1 VAIAAGAAVAVA
13 CAFVVGL
20 IGGATNTQFAYGA
33 VLIGFLAGLVMRK
46 IRMDAQT
53 AIAGAVVALIG
64 SALSSVIAL
73 TLHVVKAG
81 QIPLSFVLGH
91 ESTLISDVP
100 HYIGFFGFL
109 CWAIAAYVGWA
120 TASGRGRR
128 RRYGR
133 MRGAPAT
140 AGQAPYG
147 VAPGQAPPYGAAP
160 GQAPYGTG
168 PGQAPPYGAA
178 PGQAPYGTGP
188 GQAPPYG
195 AGPGQAPYGTG
206 PGPVQDQPGWGATDA
221 QTGYGFTAPPG
232 QAPDTGT
239 DQPPGGPGR

>member
-1 VAIAAGAAVAVA
+1 MTYNPLIPAPAPRSIGLAIAVGAAVAVG

-20 IGGATNTQFAYGA
+20 IAGATNTQFAYGA
-33 VLIGFLAGLVMRK
+33 VLIGFLAGLTMRK

-73 TLHVVKAG
+73 TLHVVKVA

-91 ESTLISDVP
+91 ESTVISDVP

-120 TASGRGRR
+120 TAAGRGRR
-128 RRYGR
+128 RGYGR
-133 MRGAPAT
+133 MRGAPAA
-140 AGQAPYG
+140 AGQAT
-147 VAPGQAPPYGAAP
+147 PYGAAP
-160 GQAPYGTG
+160 GQAPYGT
-168 PGQAPPYGAA
+168 A

-188 GQAPPYG
+188 GPDQGQPAWG
-195 AGPGQAPYGTG
+195 AAAGGAA
-206 PGPVQDQPGWGATDA
+206 DAQPGDPHF
-221 QTGYGFTAPPG
+221 GFTTPPG
-232 QAPDTGT
+232 QASDTGT
-239 DQPPGGPGR
+239 NQPPGT

>member
-1 VAIAAGAAVAVA
+1 MTYSPLIPAPAPRSIGLAIAVGAAVAVA

-33 VLIGFLAGLVMRK
+33 VLIGFLAGLAMRK
-46 IRMDAQT
+46 IRMDKQT

-81 QIPLSFVLGH
+81 QIPLSFILGH
-91 ESTLISDVP
+91 ESTVISDVP
-100 HYIGFFGFL
+100 HYIGFFGFF

-120 TASGRGRR
+120 TAAGRR
-128 RRYGR
+128 RRRGYRR
-133 MRGAPAT
+133 MRGAPAA
-140 AGQAPYG
+140 AGQT
-147 VAPGQAPPYGAAP
+147 PPYGTAP

-168 PGQAPPYGAA
+168 PGPDQGQPDWGSAP
-178 PGQAPYGTGP
+178 
-188 GQAPPYG
+188 
-195 AGPGQAPYGTG
+195 
-206 PGPVQDQPGWGATDA
+206 A
-221 QTGYGFTAPPG
+221 QTGYPLSGFTAPPG

-239 DQPPGGPGR
+239 DQPPGT

>member
-1 VAIAAGAAVAVA
+1 MTYTPFVPAPAPRSIGLAIAAGAAVAVA

-33 VLIGFLAGLVMRK
+33 VLIGFLAGLTMRK
-46 IRMDAQT
+46 IRADAQT

-73 TLHVVKAG
+73 TLHLVKAG

-91 ESTLISDVP
+91 ESTVISDVP

-120 TASGRGRR
+120 TAAGRR
-128 RRYGR
+128 RRRGYRR
-133 MRGAPAT
+133 MRGTPAA
-140 AGQAPYG
+140 AGQAAPYG
-147 VAPGQAPPYGAAP
+147 TVPGQAPPYGTAP

-168 PGQAPPYGAA
+168 PGPNQ
-178 PGQAPYGTGP
+178 GQP
-188 GQAPPYG
+188 
-195 AGPGQAPYGTG
+195 
-206 PGPVQDQPGWGATDA
+206 DWGSTNA
-221 QTGYGFTAPPG
+221 QTGYPPYGFTGPPG
-232 QAPDTGT
+232 QQSNTGT
-239 DQPPGGPGR
+239 DQYPGT

>member
-1 VAIAAGAAVAVA
+1 VAI
-13 CAFVVGL
+13 
-20 IGGATNTQFAYGA
+20 
-33 VLIGFLAGLVMRK
+33 GFFAGLVMRK

-53 AIAGAVVALIG
+53 AIAGAVVALIA

-91 ESTLISDVP
+91 ESTVISDVP

-109 CWAIAAYVGWA
+109 CWALAAYVGWA

-133 MRGAPAT
+133 MRGAPAA
-140 AGQAPYG
+140 AGQAPPYG
-147 VAPGQAPPYGAAP
+147 VAPGQAP
-160 GQAPYGTG
+160 YGTG
-168 PGQAPPYGAA
+168 QGQGPDH
-178 PGQAPYGTGP
+178 GQG
-188 GQAPPYG
+188 
-195 AGPGQAPYGTG
+195 
-206 PGPVQDQPGWGATDA
+206 QPGWGAQDTQMGYPQTD
-221 QTGYGFTAPPG
+221 FTPPYG

-239 DQPPGGPGR
+239 DKPPGT

>member
-1 VAIAAGAAVAVA
+1 MTYSPLIPAPPPRSIGLAIAAGAAVAIA

-46 IRMDAQT
+46 IRMDKQT

-81 QIPLSFVLGH
+81 QIPLSYVLGH
-91 ESTLISDVP
+91 ESTVISDVP

-120 TASGRGRR
+120 TAAGRR
-128 RRYGR
+128 RRRGYRR

-140 AGQAPYG
+140 AGQAP
-147 VAPGQAPPYGAAP
+147 PYGTAP

-168 PGQAPPYGAA
+168 PGPNQ
-178 PGQAPYGTGP
+178 GQP
-188 GQAPPYG
+188 
-195 AGPGQAPYGTG
+195 
-206 PGPVQDQPGWGATDA
+206 DWGSTQA
-221 QTGYGFTAPPG
+221 QTYYPPSGFTAPSD
-232 QAPDTGT
+232 QAPNTGT
-239 DQPPGGPGR
+239 DQSPGS

>member
-1 VAIAAGAAVAVA
+1 MAYNPLFPAPASRSIRLAIAVGAVVAVA
-13 CAFVVGL
+13 GAFIVGL
-20 IGGATNTQFAYGA
+20 IGGSTNTQFAYGA

-46 IRMDAQT
+46 IRADAQT
-53 AIAGAVVALIG
+53 AIAAAVVALIG

-120 TASGRGRR
+120 TAAGRGRR

-133 MRGAPAT
+133 MRGAPA
-140 AGQAPYG
+140 AA
-147 VAPGQAPPYGAAP
+147 GQAPPYGAAP
-160 GQAPYGTG
+160 GQAPYSD
-168 PGQAPPYGAA
+168 AA

-188 GQAPPYG
+188 GQG
-195 AGPGQAPYGTG
+195 
-206 PGPVQDQPGWGATDA
+206 QPGWGAADA
-221 QTGYGFTAPPG
+221 QTGYPGSGSGFTAPPG
-232 QAPDTGT
+232 QTSDTGT
-239 DQPPGGPGR
+239 DQSPSA

>member
-1 VAIAAGAAVAVA
+1 MTYNPLIPAPAPRSIGLAIAAGAAVAVA

-20 IGGATNTQFAYGA
+20 IGGATNSQFAYGA

-91 ESTLISDVP
+91 ESTVISDVP

-120 TASGRGRR
+120 TASGRRR
-128 RRYGR
+128 RRGYGR
-133 MRGAPAT
+133 MRGAPA
-140 AGQAPYG
+140 
-147 VAPGQAPPYGAAP
+147 VAGQAPPYGAAP
-160 GQAPYGTG
+160 GQV
-168 PGQAPPYGAA
+168 PPYDTA
-178 PGQAPYGTGP
+178 PGQAPYSTGP
-188 GQAPPYG
+188 SPDQGQPDWGSANAQPSYPPSRY
-195 AGPGQAPYGTG
+195 AS
-206 PGPVQDQPGWGATDA
+206 
-221 QTGYGFTAPPG
+221 PPG

-239 DQPPGGPGR
+239 DQTPGT